1 VQNQYNPRRKYPRQV
16 LLAEDLMLVLVR
28 KSSGEGP
35 KVQGTVGAL
44 AAALLIELAARGRLE
59 VAPDD
64 TLAVFG
70 GPPFG
75 DDLLD
80 KALHLTAGTT
90 EESITRIAAGLHTR
104 VLDRLAG
111 YQFLRKVRRPVT
123 FGLLSKA
130 VWRVAHPAHAE
141 ALRREITYVLLGETS
156 PNDRTGPLIALL
168 WALVAVDTVAEALP
182 ASAWTRAGEI
192 AAGDW
197 PAGPE
202 PLAVTDLCLR
212 AAREWHKVNPH

>member
-1 VQNQYNPRRKYPRQV
+1 
-16 LLAEDLMLVLVR
+16 MLVLVR

-64 TLAVFG
+64 SLVVFG

-80 KALHLTAGTT
+80 AALHLTAGTT

-141 ALRREITYVLLGETS
+141 VLRREIAYVLGERS
-156 PNDRTGPLIALL
+156 PDGRTGPLIALL
-168 WALVAVDTVAEALP
+168 WAIVAVDTVADALP
-182 ASAWTRAGEI
+182 TSAWTRASEI
-192 AAGDW
+192 PAGDW

-202 PLAVTDLCLR
+202 PLAVTNLCLR
-212 AAREWHKVNPH
+212 AAREWHKINPH